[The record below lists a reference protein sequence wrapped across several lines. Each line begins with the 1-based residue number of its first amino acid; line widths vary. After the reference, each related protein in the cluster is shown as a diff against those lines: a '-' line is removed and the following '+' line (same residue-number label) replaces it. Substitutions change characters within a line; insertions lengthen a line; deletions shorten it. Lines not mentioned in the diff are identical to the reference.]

1 VIDLHQ
7 HLRHIRSLPCVLCG
21 SREVIHPHHV
31 RLAGFC
37 GTSLLPPDFMVVPLC
52 VICHT
57 RVHHGYRGDERERVL
72 EALAM
77 LQGEILQMAL
87 SGEPVF

>member
-1 VIDLHQ
+1 MIDLHQ

-21 SREVIHPHHV
+21 SRERIHAHHV
-31 RLAGFC
+31 RLRGTC
-37 GTSLLPPDFMVVPLC
+37 GVSSKPPDHQTVPLC
-52 VICHT
+52 WRCHT

-77 LQGEILQMAL
+77 LQGEILAMAL
-87 SGEPVF
+87 SGEEVF